1 MPCSC
6 QRTVSS
12 SVFGGA
18 TNWPPDAIRL
28 ETRRNDAALA
38 PSGLFA
44 FQFRSQICQPTQ
56 FTSPREQSDWGFG
69 CLIWSIIHANKQFAT

>member
-1 MPCSC
+1 MLCSC
-6 QRTVSS
+6 LTDG
-12 SVFGGA
+12 VFVCLRGA
-18 TNWPPDAIRL
+18 TNWPSDGIRL

-56 FTSPREQSDWGFG
+56 FTSPREQSGWGFG